1 MEWHKGLITAQLV
14 CFKLVQIILGNT
26 NLSIV
31 LNWKTRRFQQERGA
45 WARQLQNSWMM
56 LFMFPVGVFFL
67 PKKPFLLVAIF
78 KGWWYSGTPT
88 VFPQK
93 SEKWKPGNLSPSPTN
108 MLLTSLV
115 FEFAANQYQ
124 FTARKSCSYWT
135 GSPVIFWGGIP
146 GETPRDTQMIHP
158 ASLGFCRSGMISGT
172 YLARS
177 KIGVELLSTFSG
189 GKVLV
194 QDKGFPA
201 PTCCLHWRFEE
212 PWYKKQEASEGC
224 NALEGVFEAIWSD
237 KQHMVSCHFGRRST
251 VELKHNTCK

>member
-1 MEWHKGLITAQLV
+1 MDDVIYV
-14 CFKLVQIILGNT
+14 
-26 NLSIV
+26 S
-31 LNWKTRRFQQERGA
+31 
-45 WARQLQNSWMM
+45 SW
-56 LFMFPVGVFFL
+56 GVFS
-67 PKKPFLLVAIF
+67 PKKAFSFGGDFQRLMVLR
-78 KGWWYSGTPT
+78 YSNCIP
-88 VFPQK
+88 PK
-93 SEKWKPGNLSPSPTN
+93 KWEMENLETFHLHQTN

-135 GSPVIFWGGIP
+135 GSPVIFWGWIP

-189 GKVLV
+189 GKVLF

-201 PTCCLHWRFEE
+201 PTCCLHWRFAE